1 MKEELISFE
10 TAKLAKEKGFLLHTI
25 DTFYQYDGSI
35 SLCHYQSTRALE
47 VQDKERVECYAPTQ
61 SLLQKWLREKH
72 KIHIEPQYSWLLDDD
87 KKIKGDVVW
96 WYYIYSNY
104 PHGGRRKTFSSEI
117 GEPSTYEEA
126 LEEGL
131 LEALKLIEIE

>member
-72 KIHIEPQYSWLLDDD
+72 NIYVLVDMGINRDYYWKYFDNEIAFTYS
-87 KKIKGDVVW
+87 KG
-96 WYYIYSNY
+96 NC
-104 PHGGRRKTFSSEI
+104 K
-117 GEPSTYEEA
+117 TYEEA
-126 LEEGL
+126 LEIGL
-131 LEALKLIEIE
+131 RKTLELIK